1 VTTALTET
9 QAAFTDRVVAI
20 TGGAGGM
27 GLATAGRL
35 LEAGTRVA
43 VMDVDD
49 DAVAAAAARLS
60 PDGGRAF
67 GVAIDTTDEKSMSG
81 AIAATMERFGR
92 LDGLVTA
99 AGIRQTA
106 AAALDLDLDVWARIQ
121 EVNVTGTFVAARA
134 AARAMIA
141 AGTPGSIVTIAS
153 VTGTSARM
161 GQSAYCTSKAAVLH
175 LTRVLALEWAAHDI
189 RVNAVAPGVTET
201 PMIRKA
207 IRDEGPAVLR
217 DKIEGSMAQFR
228 PGIPLRRLAQP
239 EEQAAA
245 IVFLLS
251 PASSF
256 VTGATLAVDG
266 GAGIV

>member
-1 VTTALTET
+1 MMLTAA
-9 QAAFTDRVVAI
+9 QATFGGEVIAI

-27 GLATAGRL
+27 GLATARRL
-35 LEAGTRVA
+35 LAAGARVA
-43 VMDVDD
+43 IMDVRD
-49 DAVAAAAARLS
+49 DAVAAASAGLS
-60 PDGGRAF
+60 PDGSRAL
-67 GVAIDTTDEKSMSG
+67 GVSIDTTDEKSM
-81 AIAATMERFGR
+81 AAAVAVTVERFGR

-99 AGIRQTA
+99 AGVRQTSA
-106 AAALDLDLDVWARIQ
+106 PALDLDLDVWARTQ
-121 EVNVTGTFVAARA
+121 EANVTGTFVAARA

-141 AGTPGSIVTIAS
+141 VSQPGSIVTIAS

-161 GQSAYCTSKAAVLH
+161 GQAAYCTSKAAVLH

-207 IRDEGPAVLR
+207 INDEGPEVLR
-217 DKIEGSMAQFR
+217 DKIEGSMEQFR

-239 EEQAAA
+239 EEQAEA

-251 PASSF
+251 RASSF